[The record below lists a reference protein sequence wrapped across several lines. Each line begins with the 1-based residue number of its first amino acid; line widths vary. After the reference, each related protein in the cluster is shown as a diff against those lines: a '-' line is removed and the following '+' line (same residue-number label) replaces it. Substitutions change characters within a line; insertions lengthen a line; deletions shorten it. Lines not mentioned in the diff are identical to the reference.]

1 MWPERPRGRLA
12 TAVNGTADYYD
23 SVLARDP
30 QASGDYRF
38 FVPPGSLHC
47 TACGMLPH
55 VMGVMEGTAPDTL
68 PAEGKN
74 RNGVELTRNICMYP
88 RVQHYV
94 GGDMEDPSSFQCV

>member
-23 SVLARDP
+23 SILARDP

-55 VMGVMEGTAPDTL
+55 VMGVMEVMVDWGEKGYCAGHF
-68 PAEGKN
+68 ARRGQEQKWG
-74 RNGVELTRNICMYP
+74 
-88 RVQHYV
+88 
-94 GGDMEDPSSFQCV
+94 